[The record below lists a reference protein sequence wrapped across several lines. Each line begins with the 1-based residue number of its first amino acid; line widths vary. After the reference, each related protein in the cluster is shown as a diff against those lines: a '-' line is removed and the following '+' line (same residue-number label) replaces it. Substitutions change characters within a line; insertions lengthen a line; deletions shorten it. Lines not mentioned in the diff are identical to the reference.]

1 MKMEA
6 EIYIAGPA
14 VDNIANKKIDASA
27 SRFYRIIRAFLV
39 ATGIDYCLRDKKH
52 ITNFPFFAFIEGSE
66 DFFSGCE
73 ISIERVG
80 CFRKEMMKYCRSI
93 VSDEYVLLDETEKKD
108 AIVKIEDVEGS
119 CDFTVKVF
127 DPNSDEAARLLY
139 VCLEDCCL
147 NSSLARL
154 INRK

>member
-14 VDNIANKKIDASA
+14 VDDIAKKKIEAHA
-27 SRFYRIIRAFLV
+27 RHFYRIIRAFLV
-39 ATGIDYCLRDKKH
+39 AAGIDYCLRDKEH
-52 ITNFPFFAFIEGSE
+52 CTQFHFFAFIEGSE
-66 DFFSGCE
+66 DFFGGCG
-73 ISIERVG
+73 ISIWRVG
-80 CFRKEMMKYCRSI
+80 CFWKKMMKYCRSI
-93 VSDEYVLLDETEKKD
+93 VSDEYVLLDENEKKD

-139 VCLEDCCL
+139 VCLEDCYL